1 MGHDARPATSPEAWW
16 PSPGPLEFNGGSG
29 RFSVS
34 ARDKKPR
41 LSGASVAGWGTPDP
55 SVVGRRVSYDARC
68 HRSPS
73 IKAEAAIPGS
83 LIGVQTARLFPAAW
97 RKSRRALGPKSWSS
111 DSDLPRQEFAL
122 NLSAKRRLCNT
133 VGKRFIDGT
142 ARCCAVSIARSRA
155 AATTNFARSNQSL
168 ALRFLFAGAK
178 SFALSMSACLP
189 PLSAGD

>member
-1 MGHDARPATSPEAWW
+1 MASTGIDHFVMAITSDVRNKTYQKDDHHSATTEECSHDDDECQPV
-16 PSPGPLEFNGGSG
+16 L
-29 RFSVS
+29 
-34 ARDKKPR
+34 
-41 LSGASVAGWGTPDP
+41 
-55 SVVGRRVSYDARC
+55 
-68 HRSPS
+68 
-73 IKAEAAIPGS
+73 
-83 LIGVQTARLFPAAW
+83 
-97 RKSRRALGPKSWSS
+97 
-111 DSDLPRQEFAL
+111 QEFML

-189 PLSAGD
+189 PCRLVTSRPRPNSAPRSRPSHGSRDPVLGFGSQCRGKERRLDQPPYPQRGCHSSSLPPKSENTF